1 MTTPIPVQTEQY
13 AECVGAS
20 KRVRWDIDR
29 DVIRGREFDTS
40 HKFLPDSI
48 SGVDQLGFLSED
60 EALFLSQIQGRTYA
74 NIFGLV
80 ERFINCKVLE
90 LSKFHW
96 TGDQIALEALVRF
109 SDEELKH
116 QELFRRI
123 ERMIA
128 SKMPPGYNFL
138 PEPNAVAAAV
148 LSKSTWA
155 VLGVTLMIELFT
167 QTHYLKSIQPDSQLS
182 PLFKDV
188 FLYHWK
194 EESQHARIDE
204 LEWVRENARL
214 SAEQRDQA
222 VDDMI
227 ALVGAVDG
235 IVCAQAAADVRYFL
249 TVKVPNLSE
258 QNRQRLHDRVLRA
271 YRWQYIL
278 SGVEERRFQKVLS
291 AVITGEQMRRIEVA
305 LAPLIPSADPADNL
319 ADVNQTNVINPN
331 KALWEKGDFTAIAAF
346 MRESGETLVESLRV
360 KPPIRALDLGC
371 GDGTTAVPLARLG
384 AEVTGIDI
392 ARNLVAAGN
401 KRAAEQ
407 GLRRL
412 KFQEGDACNLEGID
426 DHTFDLTVSVFG
438 AMFASKPYDVARE
451 MVRVTKPGGR
461 IVMGNWIP
469 NDPSFVSQLL
479 KISSL
484 FTPPPPE
491 GFISPMLWGVES
503 HVIERFGQAGVPPEK
518 ISMAKDT
525 YYFVSASKGPADFI
539 GLFRRFY
546 GPTMNA
552 FEAAKQ
558 SGRAEEFHSELLGL
572 AKAHNKSTND
582 GTLIPATF
590 LRVTVSL

>member
-1 MTTPIPVQTEQY
+1 MTIPIPVQTEQY
-13 AECVGAS
+13 AACVGAS
-20 KRVRWDIDR
+20 KRVRWDIDQ
-29 DVIRGREFDTS
+29 DVLRGREFDTS

-48 SGVDQLGFLSED
+48 SGIDRLEFLSED
-60 EALFLSQIQGRTYA
+60 EAIFLSQIQGRTYA

-96 TGDQIALEALVRF
+96 TGDQVALEALVRF

-204 LEWVRENARL
+204 LEWVRENAGL
-214 SAEQRDQA
+214 SAEERNQA

-235 IVCAQAAADVRYFL
+235 IVCAQAAADVGYFL
-249 TVKVPNLSE
+249 NVKDAALSE
-258 QNRQRLHDRVLRA
+258 QKVKLLHDQVLRA

-291 AVITGEQMRRIEVA
+291 AMITGEQMRRIEAA
-305 LAPLIPSADPADNL
+305 LAPLIASAGPSGTNL
-319 ADVNQTNVINPN
+319 ADVDQTRR
-331 KALWEKGDFTAIAAF
+331 TCY
-346 MRESGETLVESLRV
+346 ESEQSTLGKRRFHCDRRLHAG
-360 KPPIRALDLGC
+360 IRRNTSG
-371 GDGTTAVPLARLG
+371 
-384 AEVTGIDI
+384 I
-392 ARNLVAAGN
+392 AR
-401 KRAAEQ
+401 
-407 GLRRL
+407 
-412 KFQEGDACNLEGID
+412 
-426 DHTFDLTVSVFG
+426 
-438 AMFASKPYDVARE
+438 
-451 MVRVTKPGGR
+451 
-461 IVMGNWIP
+461 
-469 NDPSFVSQLL
+469 
-479 KISSL
+479 
-484 FTPPPPE
+484 
-491 GFISPMLWGVES
+491 
-503 HVIERFGQAGVPPEK
+503 GQASPSGIGSRLWRRHYGGATGASRGRSYWNRHCQESRCGREQTGGGAGPQATE
-518 ISMAKDT
+518 
-525 YYFVSASKGPADFI
+525 VSG
-539 GLFRRFY
+539 G
-546 GPTMNA
+546 
-552 FEAAKQ
+552 
-558 SGRAEEFHSELLGL
+558 
-572 AKAHNKSTND
+572 
-582 GTLIPATF
+582 
-590 LRVTVSL
+590 